1 VVTVQEMVESN
12 TKGSRSRRESPGVFT
27 GDFFL
32 LSSAKREPYFFS
44 FF

>member
-12 TKGSRSRRESPGVFT
+12 TKGSRSRRGSPSIFM
-27 GDFFL
+27 GDLFS